1 MTTLV
6 LGATGTTGSL
16 VASRLRADGHVVRTA
31 SRRPGAADAV
41 FDWYT
46 PSGFA
51 AALDGVHG
59 VYLVLPDGAID
70 PEPVVRP
77 FLEQARDT
85 GVQRITLLSSSAIP
99 VGSPGP
105 GEVAARLPDYVPGW
119 AVLRPSW
126 FASNFTGRHAHAQ
139 SVRESGEI
147 VSATGD
153 GRTPFIAPADIAAV
167 AAHTLTAS
175 APINRA
181 LLLTGPQPLS
191 FPEVADQL
199 SIVTGR
205 TIRHRRVSGAELA
218 VLWEKNGVPRPFA
231 ELLASLDE
239 AIAAGAE
246 DRVSPVVEELTGR
259 RPLAFADF
267 LAGQNASS

>member
-16 VASRLRADGHVVRTA
+16 VAKTLKAAGQAVRTA
-31 SRRPGAADAV
+31 SRRPGAADVV
-41 FDWYT
+41 FDWYS

-51 AALDGVHG
+51 EALDGVHG
-59 VYLVLPDGAID
+59 VYLVLPDGAND

-77 FLEQARDT
+77 FLEQARDA
-85 GVQRITLLSSSAIP
+85 GVRRITLLSSSAIP

-105 GEVAARLPDYVPGW
+105 GEVAARLPDHVPGW

-126 FASNFTGRHAHAQ
+126 FASNFTGRHAHAR
-139 SVRESGEI
+139 SIRESGEI

-153 GRTPFIAPADIAAV
+153 GRIPFIDPADIAAV
-167 AAHTLTAS
+167 AAHTLTAP
-175 APINRA
+175 APVNQA

-191 FPEVADQL
+191 FQEVADQL
-199 SIVTGR
+199 STFTGR
-205 TIRHRRVSGAELA
+205 TIRHRRVDATELSA
-218 VLWEKNGVPRPFA
+218 RWEKDGVPRPFA
-231 ELLASLDE
+231 ELLAALDE

-246 DRVSPVVEELTGR
+246 DRVSSVVEDLTGR
-259 RPLAFADF
+259 RPLSFPEF
-267 LAGQNASS
+267 LATVG